1 LTGAV
6 EPIRNKIYRV
16 GRLMV
21 TRKTVYALRA
31 LSHLAN
37 SASGQPL
44 LAAEIA
50 AHEGIPRRFLDTIL
64 RQLTRSGLL
73 MSSRGPHGGYSLRS
87 PASEIN
93 VASVIRVLD
102 GAAFPFPCLNWDH
115 PVRCVECPGP
125 RECAA
130 HAALG
135 VMGDAALRVLEGMS
149 LADLVNNIALEN
161 SNDSTRPLI
170 PLRLRSGAPVREL
183 P

>member
-1 LTGAV
+1 
-6 EPIRNKIYRV
+6 
-16 GRLMV
+16 MV

-31 LSHLAN
+31 LFHLAN
-37 SASGQPL
+37 SATGRPL

-73 MSSRGPHGGYSLRS
+73 TSSRGPNGGYSLRS
-87 PASEIN
+87 PASEIS
-93 VASVIRVLD
+93 VASVVRVLD

-115 PVRCVECPGP
+115 PVRCAECPGAG
-125 RECAA
+125 ECAA

-149 LADLVNNIALEN
+149 LADLVNNVAREKTN
-161 SNDSTRPLI
+161 ESTRPHLS
-170 PLRLRSGAPVREL
+170 LRRSSGAPVREL

>member
-1 LTGAV
+1 
-6 EPIRNKIYRV
+6 
-16 GRLMV
+16 MV

-31 LSHLAN
+31 LFQLAN
-37 SASGQPL
+37 SAPGRPV

-50 AHEGIPRRFLDTIL
+50 ASEGIPRRFLDTIL

-73 MSSRGPHGGYSLRS
+73 TSSRGPHGGYSLRS
-87 PASEIN
+87 SAAEIS
-93 VASVIRVLD
+93 VAAVVRVLD

-125 RECAA
+125 GECAA

-135 VMGDAALRVLEGMS
+135 VMGDAALRALETMS
-149 LADLVNNIALEN
+149 LADLVKTIGRDKTKD
-161 SNDSTRPLI
+161 SNRPFT
-170 PLRLRSGAPVREL
+170 PLRLRSNAPVREL

>member
-1 LTGAV
+1 
-6 EPIRNKIYRV
+6 
-16 GRLMV
+16 MV

-31 LSHLAN
+31 LFQLAR
-37 SASGQPL
+37 SAQGKPV

-50 AHEGIPRRFLDTIL
+50 ASEGIPRRFLDTIL

-73 MSSRGPHGGYSLRS
+73 TSSRGPHGGYSLRS

-93 VASVIRVLD
+93 VASVVRVLD

-115 PVRCVECPGP
+115 PVRCAECPGP
-125 RECAA
+125 GECAA

-135 VMGDAALRVLEGMS
+135 VMGDAARRVLEGMS
-149 LADLVNNIALEN
+149 LADLVKSIALDKTK
-161 SNDSTRPLI
+161 DSTRPLI
-170 PLRLRSGAPVREL
+170 PLRLRSGAPAREI

>member
-1 LTGAV
+1 
-6 EPIRNKIYRV
+6 
-16 GRLMV
+16 MV

-31 LSHLAN
+31 LSQLAN
-37 SASGQPL
+37 VGPGQPL

-50 AHEGIPRRFLDTIL
+50 ANEGIPRRFLDTIL

-73 MSSRGPHGGYSLRS
+73 TSSRGPHGGYSLRA
-87 PASEIN
+87 PASQIK
-93 VASVIRVLD
+93 VAAVIRVLD

-125 RECAA
+125 GACAA

-135 VMGDAALRVLEGMS
+135 VMGDAALRVLESMS
-149 LADLVNNIALEN
+149 LADLVNRLAQDKP
-161 SNDSTRPLI
+161 NDSSRPLT
-170 PLRLRSGAPVREL
+170 PLRRSPGAPVREL

>member
-1 LTGAV
+1 
-6 EPIRNKIYRV
+6 
-16 GRLMV
+16 MV

-31 LSHLAN
+31 LYQLAN
-37 SASGQPL
+37 SGRRKPL

-50 AHEGIPRRFLDTIL
+50 ANEGIPRRFLDTIL

-73 MSSRGPHGGYSLRS
+73 TSSRGPHGGYSLRS
-87 PASEIN
+87 PASEIK

-115 PVRCVECPGP
+115 PVRCAECPGP
-125 RECAA
+125 GKCAA

-135 VMGDAALRVLEGMS
+135 VMGDAARRVLEAMS
-149 LADLVNNIALEN
+149 LADLVKSIELDKT
-161 SNDSTRPLI
+161 NDSNRPLI
-170 PLRLRSGAPVREL
+170 PLRSHPGAPIREL

>member
-1 LTGAV
+1 
-6 EPIRNKIYRV
+6 
-16 GRLMV
+16 MV

-31 LSHLAN
+31 LSNLAQ
-37 SASGQPL
+37 AAQGKPQ

-50 AHEGIPRRFLDTIL
+50 ASEGIPRRFLDTIL

-73 MSSRGPHGGYSLRS
+73 TSSRGPHGGYSLRS

-115 PVRCVECPGP
+115 PVRCAECPGP
-125 RECAA
+125 GACAA

-135 VMGDAALRVLEGMS
+135 AMGAAALSLLEGMS
-149 LADLVNNIALEN
+149 LADLVRSVSQNKT
-161 SNDSTRPLI
+161 DDPTRSLI
-170 PLRLRSGAPVREL
+170 PLRRSAGAPAREL

>member
-1 LTGAV
+1 
-6 EPIRNKIYRV
+6 
-16 GRLMV
+16 MV

-31 LSHLAN
+31 LFQLAN
-37 SASGQPL
+37 SAQGQPV

-50 AHEGIPRRFLDTIL
+50 ASEGIPRRFLDTIL

-73 MSSRGPHGGYSLRS
+73 TSSRGPHGGYCLRS
-87 PASEIN
+87 PPSEIN

-115 PVRCVECPGP
+115 PVRCAECPGP
-125 RECAA
+125 GECAA

-135 VMGDAALRVLEGMS
+135 VMGDAARRVLEAMS
-149 LADLVNNIALEN
+149 LADLVKSIALHQTNE
-161 SNDSTRPLI
+161 SNRPLI

>member
-1 LTGAV
+1 
-6 EPIRNKIYRV
+6 
-16 GRLMV
+16 MV

-31 LSHLAN
+31 LFHLAS
-37 SASGQPL
+37 SAPGQPL

-50 AHEGIPRRFLDTIL
+50 ASEGIPRRFLDTIL

-73 MSSRGPHGGYSLRS
+73 TSSRGPHGGYSLRA

-93 VASVIRVLD
+93 VASVVRVLD

-115 PVRCVECPGP
+115 PVRCAECPGP
-125 RECAA
+125 GECAA

-135 VMGDAALRVLEGMS
+135 VMGDAALRVLEAMS
-149 LADLVNNIALEN
+149 LADLVKNIALNET
-161 SNDSTRPLI
+161 NDSPRPPI
-170 PLRLRSGAPVREL
+170 PLRRSAGAPVREL

>member
-1 LTGAV
+1 
-6 EPIRNKIYRV
+6 
-16 GRLMV
+16 MV

-31 LSHLAN
+31 LFNLAH
-37 SASGQPL
+37 AAQGQPQ

-50 AHEGIPRRFLDTIL
+50 ANEGIPRRFLDTIL

-73 MSSRGPHGGYSLRS
+73 TSSRGPHGGYSLRA
-87 PASEIN
+87 PASEIS

-115 PVRCVECPGP
+115 PVRCAECPGP
-125 RECAA
+125 GQCAA

-135 VMGDAALRVLEGMS
+135 AMGDAALRVLEDMS
-149 LADLVNNIALEN
+149 LADLVKNV
-161 SNDSTRPLI
+161 PLGKSDDPTLSLI
-170 PLRLRSGAPVREL
+170 SLRRAAGAPAREV

>member
-1 LTGAV
+1 
-6 EPIRNKIYRV
+6 
-16 GRLMV
+16 MV

-31 LSHLAN
+31 LSNLAQ
-37 SASGQPL
+37 AAKGQPQ

-50 AHEGIPRRFLDTIL
+50 ASEGIPRRFLDTIL

-73 MSSRGPHGGYSLRS
+73 TSSRGPHGGYALRAA
-87 PASEIN
+87 PSEIN

-115 PVRCVECPGP
+115 PVRCAECPGP
-125 RECAA
+125 GACAA

-135 VMGDAALRVLEGMS
+135 AMGAAALSLLEGMS
-149 LADLVNNIALEN
+149 LADLVN
-161 SNDSTRPLI
+161 SVSRTKTDDSTSLI
-170 PLRLRSGAPVREL
+170 PLRRSVGAPAREL